1 MHITHHVGK
10 FTPSQSVK
18 MNVSYVESLAAT
30 EAKEEE
36 TPHGTHEKP
45 EDPGASL
52 LGKLETEKYEY
63 KILLIAFVEIVTL
76 TLVIFK
82 EVPWLRSL
90 ALKIPQSVLLIGL
103 GIGIGGLF
111 DFSDSL
117 HPVLKEADART
128 FFDILLPPII
138 LEAAYQLYSSQFVF
152 NLDGILV
159 LALVGTTLNIFTIGV
174 CLWLTYSK
182 LLENSEFTLLHMLL
196 LSSIVSAV
204 DPVAVLGVFDQLGVQ
219 RALYILIF
227 GESLLNDG
235 VTVVIFDTLEK
246 IAFTTVKPS
255 TYGFAVL
262 SFIPIAFGGS
272 LIGIIYGLFSSIA
285 CKYASELSGILQPT
299 LILTTAY
306 MAFLNAQLFHWS
318 GILALIACGLT
329 QKRYAFFN
337 LFEESRLT
345 VEYGIGVLA
354 SISEAIIF
362 LILGIKLL
370 DKNVEWD
377 WHLNLLTLLFC
388 IVCRLIYTFLLGY
401 CVNRNRL
408 HKLSNRHMI
417 MIWYGGLRGA
427 VSFAMAASL
436 HEESINQRYM
446 GATLFVILTTVAAMG
461 VTIQPL
467 VHYFQFLE
475 KPHVDNF
482 TSTAVSR
489 INFNVLA
496 GMEAILGGGGS
507 SIHYWLEKI
516 QRWDIKHVQP
526 IMCKKGAKTK
536 SFKELIKSM
545 RSTPKGC
552 GSHDE
557 ATLECR
563 DCVRKVVPKPIKG
576 PKTKRQKIEDVD
588 TFKAAL
594 VKRETYREKDE
605 KEYGP
610 DDGDLL
616 KTRERRHTY
625 IPSAHETILS

>member
-1 MHITHHVGK
+1 ML
-10 FTPSQSVK
+10 SR
-18 MNVSYVESLAAT
+18 MLSYVEALAAT
-30 EAKEEE
+30 EAKEEI
-36 TPHGTHEKP
+36 PHGTHEKP
-45 EDPGASL
+45 EDPGATL
-52 LGKLETEKYEY
+52 LGKLESEKYEH
-63 KILLIAFVEIVTL
+63 KILLIAFVEVVTL
-76 TLVIFK
+76 TLVVFK
-82 EVPWLRSL
+82 ELPWLRSL
-90 ALKIPQSVLLIGL
+90 SLKIPESILLIGL
-103 GIGIGGLF
+103 GIAMGGLINY
-111 DFSDSL
+111 SKSL
-117 HPVLKEADART
+117 HLVLDEVDART

-138 LEAAYQLYSSQFVF
+138 LEAAYQLYSSQFVY
-152 NLDGILV
+152 NLDGVLV

-174 CLWLTYSK
+174 CLWLTYSH
-182 LLENSEFTLLHMLL
+182 LLGNTEFTLLHMLL

-246 IAFTTVKPS
+246 IAFTTIQSS

-272 LIGIIYGLFSSIA
+272 LIGIIYGLCSSLA
-285 CKYASELSGILQPT
+285 CKYTSERSDILQPT

-337 LFEESRLT
+337 LIEESRLT
-345 VEYGIGVLA
+345 VEQGIGVVA
-354 SISEAIIF
+354 NISEAVIF
-362 LILGIKLL
+362 LILGVKVL

-377 WHLNLLTLLFC
+377 WSLNLLTLLFC
-388 IVCRLIYTFLLGY
+388 ILCRLIFTFCLGY
-401 CVNRNRL
+401 CVNSHRL
-408 HKLSNRHMI
+408 HKLSKRHMI

-436 HEESINQRYM
+436 HEESVNQRYM
-446 GATLFVILTTVAAMG
+446 GATLFVILTTVAVMG
-461 VTIQPL
+461 ATIQPL
-467 VHYFQFLE
+467 VHYFHFLE

-482 TSTAVSR
+482 TSIAIGR

-526 IMCKKGAKTK
+526 IMCRRGAKAKT
-536 SFKELIKSM
+536 FKALIESIS
-545 RSTPKGC
+545 RKGC
-552 GSHDE
+552 ETHDE
-557 ATLECR
+557 ATLDCR
-563 DCVRKVVPKPIKG
+563 DCVKKVVTKNVKG
-576 PKTKRQKIEDVD
+576 PKTKRQKMEDVD

-594 VKRETYREKDE
+594 ITRETYRDKDE
-605 KEYGP
+605 KQY
-610 DDGDLL
+610 
-616 KTRERRHTY
+616 
-625 IPSAHETILS
+625 ANHEELEKKKKSKK